1 MKGTCGR
8 TRRPVLLQLVVCIG
22 ERAPEINSGSSG
34 KRESHLRPV
43 IQEAGPC
50 RIAAVV
56 QQWAFGWAHSLDPP
70 TLVDHGYQSNRVG
83 DSTTLNEGELSGQV
97 SPAR

>member
-1 MKGTCGR
+1 MKGTCSR
-8 TRRPVLLQLVVCIG
+8 TRGPVLLQLVVGIG
-22 ERAPEINSGSSG
+22 ERTPEINSGSSG
-34 KRESHLRPV
+34 NRESVLRPV
-43 IQEAGPC
+43 IQETGPR

-56 QQWAFGWAHSLDPP
+56 QQWAFGWAHNFDPP
-70 TLVDHGYQSNRVG
+70 TLVDHGYQGNWVG